1 MQVTSARKNR
11 VNIQTMAIW
20 ALFCALA
27 YVSVA
32 LVRIP
37 VAGFLELEPKDV
49 ILTIAA
55 FLYGPV
61 AGFAMAVVVSL
72 VEMVTFSATGI
83 IGFIMNVLSSASFVC
98 VAALIYRRKRTLKSA
113 VWGMIAAT
121 LCLTVVMVLWNILI
135 TPLYMGVPRAQVI
148 GMLATVFLPFNL
160 AKGAMLS
167 VLTLLLYPPAM
178 SALRKARLLPETNER
193 EMARKGR
200 HLVGFILVAVA
211 VLATGVV
218 TILVMNGVI

>member
-113 VWGMIAAT
+113 VWGMIAA
-121 LCLTVVMVLWNILI
+121 
-135 TPLYMGVPRAQVI
+135 
-148 GMLATVFLPFNL
+148 
-160 AKGAMLS
+160 
-167 VLTLLLYPPAM
+167 LLFT
-178 SALRKARLLPETNER
+178 RLQD
-193 EMARKGR
+193 KI
-200 HLVGFILVAVA
+200 H
-211 VLATGVV
+211 
-218 TILVMNGVI
+218 

>member
-1 MQVTSARKNR
+1 M
-11 VNIQTMAIW
+11 
-20 ALFCALA
+20 A

>member
-1 MQVTSARKNR
+1 MQATSARKNR
-11 VNIQTMAIW
+11 VDIQTMAIW

-61 AGFAMAVVVSL
+61 AGFAMAAVVSL
-72 VEMVTFSATGI
+72 VEMVTFSATGF
-83 IGFIMNVLSSASFVC
+83 IGFIMNVLSSVSFVC

-113 VWGMIAAT
+113 VWGMVAAT
-121 LCLTVVMVLWNILI
+121 LCLTVVMVLWNVLI

-178 SALRKARLLPETNER
+178 SALRKARLLPKTSER
-193 EMARKGR
+193 EMVRKGR
-200 HLVGFILVAVA
+200 HLVGIILIAAV

>member
-83 IGFIMNVLSSASFVC
+83 IGFVMNVLSSASFVC

-121 LCLTVVMVLWNILI
+121 LCLTVVMVLWNVLI

-193 EMARKGR
+193 EMARKSR
-200 HLVGFILVAVA
+200 HLVGFILVAAV

>member
-1 MQVTSARKNR
+1 MQATSARKNR
-11 VNIQTMAIW
+11 VDIQTMAIW

-27 YVSVA
+27 YVSVV
-32 LVRIP
+32 LIRIP
-37 VAGFLELEPKDV
+37 VAGFLDLEPKDV

-61 AGFAMAVVVSL
+61 AGLVMATVVSL
-72 VEMVTFSATGI
+72 VEMVTISATGF

-98 VAALIYRRKRTLKSA
+98 VAALIYRRKRTFKSA
-113 VWGMIAAT
+113 IAGLAAAT

-135 TPLYMGVPRAQVI
+135 TPLYMGVPREQVI

-160 AKGAMLS
+160 AKGAILS
-167 VLTLLLYPPAM
+167 VLTVLLYRPALA
-178 SALRKARLLPETNER
+178 ALSKARLLPVMHER
-193 EMARKGR
+193 EMERKSR
-200 HLVGFILVAVA
+200 HLTGIILVSLA

-218 TILVMNGVI
+218 TILAINGIL